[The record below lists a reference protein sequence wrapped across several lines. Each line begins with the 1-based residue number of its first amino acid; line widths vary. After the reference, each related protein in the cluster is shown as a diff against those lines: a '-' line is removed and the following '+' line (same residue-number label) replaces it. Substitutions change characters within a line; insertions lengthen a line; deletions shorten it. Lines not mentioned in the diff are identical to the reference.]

1 MSDTDRIEELVRYL
15 VTSLVDTPDAV
26 AIKRV
31 DQGADVVLEVTVDP
45 EDVGKVVGKQGRII
59 KAIRTLARAAG
70 SGSGGEETFVH
81 VEVIG

>member
-15 VTSLVDTPDAV
+15 VLSLVEAPDAV
-26 AIKRV
+26 SINRI

-45 EDVGKVVGKQGRII
+45 DDIGKVVGKQGRII

-70 SGSGGEETFVH
+70 AGSGEDAFVH

>member
-70 SGSGGEETFVH
+70 SGAAGEETFVH